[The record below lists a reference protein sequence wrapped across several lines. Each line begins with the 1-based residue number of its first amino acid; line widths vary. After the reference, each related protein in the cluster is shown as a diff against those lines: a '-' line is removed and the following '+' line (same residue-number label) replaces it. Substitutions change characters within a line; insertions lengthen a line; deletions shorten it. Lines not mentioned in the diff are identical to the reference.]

1 MESRYFIFVANTAM
15 SSLTSRRSD
24 FTFSA
29 STQTAAKSNHRGH
42 RETQGYTEKNKK
54 TLWHF
59 SVFLCDLG

>member
-1 MESRYFIFVANTAM
+1 MESHYFIFVANTAM

-29 STQTAAKSNHRGH
+29 STQTAAKSNPRGH
-42 RETQGYTEKNKK
+42 RGTQGYTEKNKE